1 MSTRPPLHKSS
12 ARSATMTRQL
22 RPRSSL
28 GTMFTYQLR
37 VRYSE
42 CDSLAV
48 VFNANY
54 LAYCDH
60 AMDEFLLAA
69 LGDDRDFQTMVKAA
83 SLEWHAPLRYREFV
97 DITCEVTR
105 WGTTSMDVRF
115 IMTVDGQ
122 PRSQATITYVCVD
135 TSAEPVRPTEIT
147 SEIRSAFANV

>member
-1 MSTRPPLHKSS
+1 
-12 ARSATMTRQL
+12 
-22 RPRSSL
+22 
-28 GTMFTYQLR
+28 MFEYQVR

-83 SLEWHAPLRYREFV
+83 SLQWHAPLRYREFV
-97 DITCEVTR
+97 DISCEISR
-105 WGTTSMDVRF
+105 WGTTSMDVQFTMAVEDRPRCVA
-115 IMTVDGQ
+115 TV
-122 PRSQATITYVCVD
+122 TYVCID
-135 TSAEPVRPTEIT
+135 AAQEPVRSIPIPAEVKA
-147 SEIRSAFANV
+147 AFDSV